1 MCRIVVTAFWKWGMK
16 IEITS
21 YQTDVKQIYGKPG
34 KQQGLK
40 GKRKKIRIIIRI
52 LNPEAKTRRISK

>member
-40 GKRKKIRIIIRI
+40 GKRKK
-52 LNPEAKTRRISK
+52 